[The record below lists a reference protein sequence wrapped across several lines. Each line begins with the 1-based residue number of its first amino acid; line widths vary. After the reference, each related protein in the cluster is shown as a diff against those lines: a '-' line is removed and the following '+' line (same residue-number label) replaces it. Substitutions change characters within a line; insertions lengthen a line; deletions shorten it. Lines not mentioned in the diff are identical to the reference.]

1 LITKNLCYQF
11 LNLLCV
17 RTRVFM
23 WSFLYNQLRSRN
35 QCPNKIGRVVGLLS
49 SQKVYIF
56 ELVLHLGFGTGHLL
70 DSSGE
75 GVLDAVGLLAHVLRS
90 VLENVVDEL
99 PHWHGRHALILG
111 RHDVVVRV
119 LRPGLGSWLTIGRVG
134 KYILSIEILFKQT
147 FL

>member
-1 LITKNLCYQF
+1 
-11 LNLLCV
+11 
-17 RTRVFM
+17 M
-23 WSFLYNQLRSRN
+23 
-35 QCPNKIGRVVGLLS
+35 VGLLS

-99 PHWHGRHALILG
+99 PH
-111 RHDVVVRV
+111 
-119 LRPGLGSWLTIGRVG
+119 
-134 KYILSIEILFKQT
+134 
-147 FL
+147 